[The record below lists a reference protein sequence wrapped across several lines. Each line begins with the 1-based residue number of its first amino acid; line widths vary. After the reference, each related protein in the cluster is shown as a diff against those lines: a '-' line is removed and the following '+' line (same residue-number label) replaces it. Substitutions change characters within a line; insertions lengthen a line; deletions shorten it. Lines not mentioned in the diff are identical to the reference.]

1 EKKFATR
8 IAKHVRTVTRSENMV
23 KNKVGSEKRPSVAAR
38 KVAANAARI
47 GGDGGSRSG
56 GIKRKQESRTPQ
68 SNTKN
73 KKPRKFR

>member
-1 EKKFATR
+1 
-8 IAKHVRTVTRSENMV
+8 MV
-23 KNKVGSEKRPSVAAR
+23 KNKVRSEKRPSVAAR
-38 KVAANAARI
+38 KAAANAARA

-73 KKPRKFR
+73 K

>member
-1 EKKFATR
+1 KVATR
-8 IAKHVRTVTRSENMV
+8 IAKHVRTVMRSENMV
-23 KNKVGSEKRPSVAAR
+23 KKKVRSEKRPLVAAR
-38 KVAANAARI
+38 KVAANVART
-47 GGDGGSRSG
+47 GGDGGSGSG